1 MKSFVWLYAAVVLC
15 VMMALLI
22 PLIKPVVTPVGT
34 TRLPYR
40 RVGSLLSPA
49 ELRFYGI
56 LRAVVPHR
64 CVILAKVR
72 VADLL
77 EITAAGQARQQ
88 AFRRV
93 SQKHCDFVVANVD
106 NLCPLLVIELD
117 DSSHRQSDRRRRDWL
132 VDDIYRSAGLPVLHI
147 PVKREWNIA
156 ELGALVRQALAG

>member
-1 MKSFVWLYAAVVLC
+1 
-15 VMMALLI
+15 MMALLI
-22 PLIKPVVTPVGT
+22 PLIKPVVAPGGT
-34 TRLPYR
+34 ARLPYR

-49 ELRFYGI
+49 ELRFYAV

-88 AFRRV
+88 AFRRI

-117 DSSHRQSDRRRRDWL
+117 DSSHRQADRRGRDWQ

-147 PVKREWNIA
+147 PVKREWNVT